1 MLAYALLLFGLVVM
15 SCGKPFA
22 RNLQVHETISKI
34 PFTFRLVGSAPPDA
48 PLTLRIGIAQGN
60 VSGLEK
66 ALLAVSTPGN
76 ALYRQHLTREE
87 VNAFMAPKAE
97 SASAVK
103 AWLKD
108 NDIKTTKVSSAGDWL
123 TISIPVSKA
132 SELLDAE
139 FSVFNHTPT
148 GRTSIRT
155 LSYSIPA
162 DLRGH
167 LEFVHPTTAFTQPFI
182 GPAFTAHPSR
192 GNITVP
198 RGATTNLSSDATVP
212 SSCKNTITPQCLQ
225 ALYGI
230 PTTRASVSTNTL
242 AVSGFIDEF
251 ANQADL
257 RKFLTAFRPDL
268 PSTTTFTLQTIDGG
282 ENPQQ
287 VNQAG
292 IEADLDTQYT
302 IGIASAVPTTFI
314 SVGDDNS
321 DQLGGFLDLIDSL
334 VGQASPPHV
343 LTTSY
348 SFNEDDI
355 SIILAANLCTAYA
368 QLGARGTS
376 IFFSSGDGGVSG
388 SQSQECTSFVATIP
402 SVCPFVT
409 SVGATTGVN
418 PEIAATFSSGGFS
431 NFFAQPSYQ
440 TAAVEGFF
448 NQIGNLNAGL
458 FNPGGRGFPDIAA
471 QGDNVE
477 IVFAQQFGTVAGTS
491 CSTPISAS
499 LFALLNDEFAAVGE
513 PPLGFLNPLLYS
525 LAGTTAFNDIT
536 SGSNPGCNTLGFP
549 AVKGWDPITGLGTPN
564 FAAIRSFT
572 LGL

>member
-1 MLAYALLLFGLVVM
+1 MLYTFILFCLVAV
-15 SCGKPFA
+15 SCGKPLV
-22 RNLQVHETISKI
+22 RNLQLHEARSKI
-34 PFTFRLVGSAPPDA
+34 PSTFRLVGPAPPDVS
-48 PLTLRIGIAQGN
+48 LTLRIGIAQGN

-66 ALLAVSTPGN
+66 ALLDVSTPGN

-87 VNAFMAPKAE
+87 VNAFIAPKAQ
-97 SASAVK
+97 SVSAVN
-103 AWLKD
+103 AWLEE
-108 NDIKTTKVSSAGDWL
+108 NDIKTTKVSTAGDWL
-123 TISIPVSKA
+123 KISIPVSKA
-132 SELLDAE
+132 NTLLDAE
-139 FSVFNHTPT
+139 FSVFNHTPS

-162 DLRGH
+162 DLQSH
-167 LEFVHPTTAFTQPFI
+167 LNFVHPTIAFTQPFV
-182 GPAFTAHPSR
+182 GPAFTAPPSR
-192 GNITVP
+192 GNRTAP
-198 RGATTNLSSDATVP
+198 LAANLSSDATVP
-212 SSCKNTITPQCLQ
+212 SSCGNTITPQCLQ

-230 PTTRASVSTNTL
+230 PTARASVATNKL
-242 AVSGFIDEF
+242 AVSGFIDQF

-257 RKFLTAFRPDL
+257 RKFLTTLRPDL
-268 PSTTTFTLQTIDGG
+268 PSTTTFTLQILDGG

-287 VNQAG
+287 SNQAG
-292 IEADLDTQYT
+292 LEADLDTQYT
-302 IGIASAVPTTFI
+302 IGIASGVPTIFV
-314 SVGDDNS
+314 SVGDDSS
-321 DQLGGFLDLIDSL
+321 DQLSGFLDLIDDLIS
-334 VGQASPPHV
+334 QTSPPHV

-348 SFNEDDI
+348 GFNEDDV
-355 SIILAANLCTAYA
+355 SINLAANLCTAYA

-388 SQSQECTSFVATIP
+388 SQSQECTSFVATLP

-418 PEIAATFSSGGFS
+418 PEFAAAFSSGGFS
-431 NFFAQPSYQ
+431 SFFAQPSYQ

-448 NQIGNLNAGL
+448 GQIGNLNAGL

-477 IVFAQQFGTVAGTS
+477 IVFMQEFGTVAGTS

-499 LFALLNDEFAAVGE
+499 IFALLNDEFAAVGE

-525 LAGTTAFNDIT
+525 LAGTAAFNDVT